1 MQFFWHVCSNFHW
14 SYIVNINNT
23 SEMGTNFSS
32 LNCSKNKKRKK
43 GKKVWYKLW
52 FTYVIYCL
60 RDNRTVHFSVC
71 LLFPGCTWGLFLK
84 TLSPAFIVFL
94 LIFWKDL
101 YIIIHASSDNNSSY
115 KIRTHIFLIDW
126 SYMFIFVLI

>member
-1 MQFFWHVCSNFHW
+1 MYIIYQLHSTGTCSSFDMFAQIFIGVILW
-14 SYIVNINNT
+14 INNT
-23 SEMGTNFSS
+23 FEMGTNFSS

-43 GKKVWYKLW
+43 GKKVWLLW

-101 YIIIHASSDNNSSY
+101 YIIIHASSNNIQAM
-115 KIRTHIFLIDW
+115 KLEHIFSW
-126 SYMFIFVLI
+126 

>member
-1 MQFFWHVCSNFHW
+1 M
-14 SYIVNINNT
+14 YIIYQLHSTGTASSFDMFAQIFIGVILWINNT
-23 SEMGTNFSS
+23 FEMGTNFSS

-43 GKKVWYKLW
+43 GKKVWLLW

-71 LLFPGCTWGLFLK
+71 LLFPGCTWGLSLKRMYQTK

-101 YIIIHASSDNNSSY
+101 YIIIIHASSDNNSSY
-115 KIRTHIFLIDW
+115 KN
-126 SYMFIFVLI
+126 